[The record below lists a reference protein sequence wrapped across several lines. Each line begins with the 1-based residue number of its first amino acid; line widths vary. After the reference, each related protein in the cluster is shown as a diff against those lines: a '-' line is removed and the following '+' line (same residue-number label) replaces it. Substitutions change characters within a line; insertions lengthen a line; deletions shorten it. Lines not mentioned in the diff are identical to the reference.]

1 MSALTTH
8 ALVAI
13 ADNFDGAL
21 REHGVMFERRDDPQ
35 VPNGPCHFW
44 DLKTSTGIQ
53 LRLRLYDD
61 SFHMF
66 ANACEVRIVRTGDP
80 QPWATGCLAAITA
93 LVAHPLRLRTRRTL
107 FGRRTGAIFLDAP
120 GGGWSGEL
128 LAVLGLG
135 REETFT
141 DWLSR
146 AEPPER

>member
-13 ADNFDGAL
+13 ADNIDGAL
-21 REHGVMFERRDDPQ
+21 REHGVMFERRDDP
-35 VPNGPCHFW
+35 
-44 DLKTSTGIQ
+44 
-53 LRLRLYDD
+53 RLYGD

-93 LVAHPLRLRTRRTL
+93 LVSHPLRLRTRRTL

-141 DWLSR
+141 DWLR
-146 AEPPER
+146 GAEPPER